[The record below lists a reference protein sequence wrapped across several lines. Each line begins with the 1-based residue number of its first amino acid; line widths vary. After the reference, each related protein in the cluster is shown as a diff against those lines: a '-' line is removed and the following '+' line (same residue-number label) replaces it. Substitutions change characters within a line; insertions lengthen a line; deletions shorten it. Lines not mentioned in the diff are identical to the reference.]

1 MNSGSAQTP
10 LHLAVAANLVFPAR
24 SGTPSDSSL
33 FQLGFLLIHFSHISN
48 LKLVATPTQANLIRT
63 AVAVELILRQ
73 VQSSLVTLASLCRVF
88 CFRFLALYLI
98 RDPRPQPPLQKP
110 KYPLQ
115 ILEYPLQF
123 LPSPYRRRVH
133 QQFPRPAPLSVPS
146 PEQPAPRPV
155 QIPALAPG
163 LLPNLFLIPSCHSL
177 SPATRHS
184 LLVFS
189 QISNL
194 KFQIPFCLLPFAFI
208 LSKDP
213 SRFRKDP
220 SLKPEYPPLARN
232 IPPYPRISPL
242 PFAFA
247 TSSHTIISIA
257 TPRSTKN
264 PYPDYQPLAHRKNT
278 HWFCSILPSR
288 TTAPGS
294 LSQAQSGVFRANG
307 TAPLLPDERSAISTR
322 QTYRPLVGPNPRP
335 SPWLGGS

>member
-1 MNSGSAQTP
+1 MKSGPAQP
-10 LHLAVAANLVFPAR
+10 ANRGALAV
-24 SGTPSDSSL
+24 D
-33 FQLGFLLIHFSHISN
+33 
-48 LKLVATPTQANLIRT
+48 VAPT
-63 AVAVELILRQ
+63 
-73 VQSSLVTLASLCRVF
+73 S
-88 CFRFLALYLI
+88 
-98 RDPRPQPPLQKP
+98 
-110 KYPLQ
+110 
-115 ILEYPLQF
+115 
-123 LPSPYRRRVH
+123 
-133 QQFPRPAPLSVPS
+133 
-146 PEQPAPRPV
+146 APRPLNV
-155 QIPALAPG
+155 FSPAVRTLLVPSTSRPSPPGSSLSFVQSPSLSILAVVLSQIPNLRFQISLAFDLQPFLRNSREYRLFRALLSDGRTPRPLRSFASRPSPLSLVH
-163 LLPNLFLIPSCHSL
+163 LLFSSL
-177 SPATRHS
+177 SALPPVS
-184 LLVFS
+184 S

-194 KFQIPFCLLPFAFI
+194 KFQIPFAFS
-208 LSKDP
+208 LSQDP
-213 SRFRKDP
+213 SRSPKYHSR
-220 SLKPEYPPLARN
+220 KPEYPPLSRN